1 VSATVNQTFTATQE
15 KPLLNESAFQQLL
28 SAAYVLQSY
37 SERMCVS
44 PEKDAEELQ
53 PAESSSDYA
62 HVLAEIV
69 ETQNQIQTRQSDL
82 STAALLIAQRAQKI
96 SGAAGA
102 AVGLMQGEEVSW
114 VAAVGSAS
122 GEAGLHMR
130 PELSLSL
137 YCLRQGQLLQ
147 CGDGRKDSRVS
158 AALCRERGVRSLISV
173 PIFHDGRIAG
183 VLELRF
189 DKLNAFHEHDVRTC
203 QLMAGLVTEALNR
216 AAELEWKQVLAVE
229 RATMLE
235 ALERLKPQ
243 LERLAEEPPPSS
255 RGKPSPA
262 ADERQRGWPGVPVRE
277 ETPASSEDLAEAST
291 IGQVIAS
298 PLPAEIAHTDFV
310 HCLGCGNSLGS
321 DESFCGTCGT
331 PNPSNKP
338 SGDIQSKWASMW
350 HMQQAAVKRQAA
362 AAGAGQ
368 HSSAAPATDRSEPA
382 SPLHETGFK
391 PSDEKARTVS
401 PTRAVGEERLP
412 VSPWTSAQRARQW
425 LESVRPRRARLV
437 RFWQD
442 NRAHVYL
449 AVSAL
454 LLGLV
459 LAGWS
464 SSPSS
469 VSASSGRSVPGHAI
483 APRLTPFEKAL
494 IALGLA
500 VPPPS
505 VIPDYRGNPD
515 ARVWVDVHTA
525 LYYCAG
531 ADLYGKTPGGKY
543 ASQHDAQLDQFEPES
558 RKACD

>member
-1 VSATVNQTFTATQE
+1 MSATVNQTFTATQE

-96 SGAAGA
+96 SGAAAA

-158 AALCRERGVRSLISV
+158 AALCRQRGVRSLISV
-173 PIFHDGRIAG
+173 PIFHDGKIAG

-255 RGKPSPA
+255 RETPSPA
-262 ADERQRGWPGVPVRE
+262 ADEQQRGWPGVPVRE

>member
-1 VSATVNQTFTATQE
+1 MSATVNQTFTSTQE
-15 KPLLNESAFQQLL
+15 KPLLDESAFQQLL

-37 SERMCVS
+37 NERMRVS
-44 PEKDAEELQ
+44 PEKDAEGLQ

-173 PIFHDGRIAG
+173 PIFHDGKIAG

-255 RGKPSPA
+255 RETPCPA
-262 ADERQRGWPGVPVRE
+262 ADEQQRGWPGVSVRE
-277 ETPASSEDLAEAST
+277 ETPAFSEDLAEVST
-291 IGQVIAS
+291 IGQAIAS
-298 PLPAEIAHTDFV
+298 PSPAEIAPTDFV
-310 HCLGCGNSLGS
+310 HCLRCGNSLEAG
-321 DESFCGTCGT
+321 ESFCGTCGM
-331 PNPSNKP
+331 PNPTTKP
-338 SGDIQSKWASMW
+338 TGDIQSKWASMW

-362 AAGAGQ
+362 VAGAAP
-368 HSSAAPATDRSEPA
+368 HSSAAPAMDRAEPA

-391 PSDEKARTVS
+391 LSDEKTQTVS
-401 PTRAVGEERLP
+401 PATAVPEETLP

-425 LESVRPRRARLV
+425 LESVRPRRVRLV

-442 NRAHVYL
+442 HRAHVYL
-449 AVSAL
+449 AVAAL

-469 VSASSGRSVPGHAI
+469 VSASSGQSVPGHAI
-483 APRLTPFEKAL
+483 APRLTPFEKTL

-500 VPPPS
+500 VPPPL
-505 VIPDYRGNPD
+505 VVPDYRGNPD

-525 LYYCAG
+525 LYYCTG